1 MSTCSDIKNN
11 MPKYLCTVNA
21 QIHIIKEITD
31 MIEIDAPDEVQAEE
45 DAETAAKLMV
55 ETWLNHP
62 DLSYKE
68 YHDNIEFEV
77 ENIEV
82 LND

>member
-1 MSTCSDIKNN
+1 

-31 MIEIDAPDEVQAEE
+31 TIEIEAPDEVQAEE
-45 DAETAAKLMV
+45 DAETAAQLM
-55 ETWLNHP
+55 EDTWFNHH
-62 DLSYKE
+62 DQAYKE
-68 YHDNIEFEV
+68 YHEDIEFEV
-77 ENIEV
+77 EDVEA

>member
-1 MSTCSDIKNN
+1 

-31 MIEIDAPDEVQAEE
+31 TIEIEAPDEVQAKE
-45 DAETAAKLMV
+45 DAETAAQLM
-55 ETWLNHP
+55 EDTWFNHP
-62 DLSYKE
+62 DQAYKE
-68 YHDNIEFEV
+68 YHEDIEFEV
-77 ENIEV
+77 EDVEA

>member
-1 MSTCSDIKNN
+1 

-31 MIEIDAPDEVQAEE
+31 TIEIEAPDEVQAEE
-45 DAETAAKLMV
+45 DAETAAQLM
-55 ETWLNHP
+55 EDTWFNHP
-62 DLSYKE
+62 DQAYKE
-68 YHDNIEFEV
+68 YHEDIEFEV
-77 ENIEV
+77 EDVEA